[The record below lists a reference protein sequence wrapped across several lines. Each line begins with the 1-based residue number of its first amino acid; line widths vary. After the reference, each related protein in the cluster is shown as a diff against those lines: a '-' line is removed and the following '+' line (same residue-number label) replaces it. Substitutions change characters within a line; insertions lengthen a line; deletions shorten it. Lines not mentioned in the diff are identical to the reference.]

1 MIGADTDAG
10 LSRTLLTLMKGVVY
24 RESDPLLWQRLLDL
38 QARVRDHVAVIGL
51 ELILDEAE
59 GYAYL
64 RQRECDD
71 AQRELPRLIPRRQLS
86 YPVSLLLALLRKR
99 LAEFDADSVDERLI
113 VDRAQILELVRLF
126 LPDAS
131 NEAKLFDRVEANIGK
146 IVELGFLRRLHG
158 SEERYEVR
166 RILKAFVDAQWLGEF
181 AARLAEY
188 REHAG
193 DAQSTTADA
202 V

>member
-1 MIGADTDAG
+1 MIDADTDAG
-10 LSRTLLTLMKGVVY
+10 LSRTLLTLMKGVAY

-51 ELILDEAE
+51 ELILDKAE

-64 RQRECDD
+64 RQREFDD
-71 AQRELPRLIPRRQLS
+71 TQSELPRLIPRRQLS

-99 LAEFDADSVDERLI
+99 LAEFDAGSVDERLI

-126 LPDAS
+126 LPDSS
-131 NEAKLFDRVEANIGK
+131 NEARLFDRVEANIVK
-146 IVELGFLRRLHG
+146 IVELGFLRRLRG
-158 SEERYEVR
+158 NDERYEVR

-181 AARLAEY
+181 AARLAEN
-188 REHAG
+188 REHAD
-193 DAQSTTADA
+193 DAQSVTPDA

>member
-1 MIGADTDAG
+1 MIDADTDAG
-10 LSRTLLTLMKGVVY
+10 LSRTLLTLMKGVAY

-64 RQRECDD
+64 RQREFDD
-71 AQRELPRLIPRRQLS
+71 AQSELPRLIPRRQLS

-99 LAEFDADSVDERLI
+99 LAEFDASSVDERLI

-126 LPDAS
+126 LPDSS
-131 NEAKLFDRVEANIGK
+131 NEARLFDRVEADIRK
-146 IVELGFLRRLHG
+146 IVELGFLRRLRG
-158 SEERYEVR
+158 NDERYEVR

-181 AARLAEY
+181 ATRLAEY

-193 DAQSTTADA
+193 DAQSVTPDA